1 VRKVFVYAE
10 GSLRGM
16 DRSFSVS
23 ESAQKVVDE
32 ARRSEADPDTLGLW
46 IEVVGASGES
56 YTYDVYFQ
64 ETKHASL
71 DDLVIR
77 DGETPI
83 VIPNNSIDALS
94 GAKLDLDDEGGL
106 VIVNP
111 NSPSV
116 APKVDLDFGP
126 EALTNELAL
135 RVSAVLADEINPS
148 IAAHGGRA
156 DLVGVVEDTAYVVMG
171 GGCQGCGLAA
181 VTLSQGITVAI
192 REAVPE
198 IKQVVDVTDHA
209 SGSNP
214 FYQEAKK

>member
-1 VRKVFVYAE
+1 
-10 GSLRGM
+10 M
-16 DRSFSVS
+16 DKSFSVS
-23 ESAQKVVDE
+23 ERAQNVVDE
-32 ARRSEADPDTLGLW
+32 ARSGESDPESLALW
-46 IEVVGASGES
+46 IEVVGASGDS

-64 ETKHASL
+64 ETKHASF

-77 DGETPI
+77 DGETP
-83 VIPNNSIDALS
+83 VVVPNRSIEALS
-94 GAKLDLDDEGGL
+94 GAQLDLDEDGGL

-111 NSPSV
+111 NSP
-116 APKVDLDFGP
+116 AAPPKVDLDFGP
-126 EALTNELAL
+126 DALTNDLAL

-156 DLVGVVEDTAYVVMG
+156 DLMGVVENTAYVVMG

-192 REAVPE
+192 KEAVPE
-198 IKQVVDVTDHA
+198 ISEVVDVTDHA

>member
-1 VRKVFVYAE
+1 
-10 GSLRGM
+10 M
-16 DRSFSVS
+16 DKSFSVS
-23 ESAQKVVDE
+23 ERAQSVVDE
-32 ARRSEADPDTLGLW
+32 ARSGESDPESLALW
-46 IEVVGASGES
+46 IEVVGASGDS

-64 ETKHASL
+64 ETKHASF

-77 DGETPI
+77 DGETP
-83 VIPNNSIDALS
+83 VVVPNRSIEALS
-94 GAKLDLDDEGGL
+94 GAQLDLDEDGGL

-111 NSPSV
+111 NSPV
-116 APKVDLDFGP
+116 APPKVDLDFGP
-126 EALTNELAL
+126 DALTNDLAL

-156 DLVGVVEDTAYVVMG
+156 DLMGVVENTAYVVMG

-192 REAVPE
+192 KEAVPE
-198 IKQVVDVTDHA
+198 ITEVVDVTDHA